1 MIYIVIMYICVYIYI
16 SLLSSL
22 SQDITRSISFPK
34 NLIIANACVKIVSTN
49 GTMTKIEDQ

>member
-1 MIYIVIMYICVYIYI
+1 MCICIYI

-22 SQDITRSISFPK
+22 SQDITLSISFPK

>member
-1 MIYIVIMYICVYIYI
+1 MCICTYI

-22 SQDITRSISFPK
+22 SQDITLSISFPK